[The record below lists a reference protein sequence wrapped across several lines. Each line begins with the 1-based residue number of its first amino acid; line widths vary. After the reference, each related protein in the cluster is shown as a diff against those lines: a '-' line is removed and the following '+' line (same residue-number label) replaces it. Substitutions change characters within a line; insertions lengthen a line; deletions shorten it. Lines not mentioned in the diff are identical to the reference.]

1 MTNKGDKIARLEGN
15 EKIVTV
21 LSKALGISPKEIGQY
36 GDIKKYNTESDK
48 MIRES
53 VDKWVEIAR
62 RYSGSD
68 VMNTPEGQKRVAFMI
83 EFAVS
88 DLTREQRVKV
98 AEQVSRRLAD
108 NDYAL
113 SKELLKFIE
122 NAMDRHGDIGN
133 LESNTLLLPSPSEE
147 KDINA
152 Q

>member
-1 MTNKGDKIARLEGN
+1 
-15 EKIVTV
+15 
-21 LSKALGISPKEIGQY
+21 
-36 GDIKKYNTESDK
+36 